1 MELIKQKVHM
11 NHCNSRK
18 EVTTTIDTDY
28 NVPDIKPDA
37 RSIMQ
42 EKGNVVIE
50 EMHLRDGEL
59 EIRGALHFTVL
70 YAGEEDVPVCDLA
83 GNTPFYETVKMDCEG
98 VREEEISIQAS
109 IEDFRADL
117 INSRKLGIR
126 AVIVFFCGSGDDLR
140 RRRCGGCCGRRRC
153 VYEEKDDGHHKTA
166 FDQKDT
172 LRVRDECRL
181 PGTKDTIGRILYED
195 VSLNEIETRC
205 EEDKMI
211 VTGEV
216 DIFVLYLNAEE
227 PAGLGYH
234 ECQVPVQGEI
244 PCGGCD
250 ETSVLQVKSH
260 IHSYEMEVKPD
271 EDGEDRILDV
281 EVVIAFAI
289 SAYGQEQMEVLTD
302 FYSTSKRCTPVYEMS
317 YFENLLLK
325 NKNKSRVDGKIL
337 LDESRQP
344 LQIWKVNGEAR
355 VDEKRVGKDSVVVE
369 GILDINIL
377 YQSSDAQA
385 PLAAAKGMLPFEQE
399 VQIPGVSKDSDI
411 RLDVSVEQI
420 SGTLL
425 GENEADIKAVLV
437 LDVLAFENHEE
448 PIISGV
454 EEQEMDMA
462 ARAKEP
468 GMVGYVVK
476 PGEQLWDIAK
486 QFYTTSDA
494 IAETNQLE
502 EETLTPGQILLI
514 VKEMEQA
521 G

>member
-1 MELIKQKVHM
+1 M
-11 NHCNSRK
+11 
-18 EVTTTIDTDY
+18 
-28 NVPDIKPDA
+28 
-37 RSIMQ
+37 
-42 EKGNVVIE
+42 
-50 EMHLRDGEL
+50 
-59 EIRGALHFTVL
+59 
-70 YAGEEDVPVCDLA
+70 
-83 GNTPFYETVKMDCEG
+83 
-98 VREEEISIQAS
+98 
-109 IEDFRADL
+109 
-117 INSRKLGIR
+117 
-126 AVIVFFCGSGDDLR
+126 
-140 RRRCGGCCGRRRC
+140 
-153 VYEEKDDGHHKTA
+153 
-166 FDQKDT
+166 
-172 LRVRDECRL
+172 
-181 PGTKDTIGRILYED
+181 
-195 VSLNEIETRC
+195 
-205 EEDKMI
+205 
-211 VTGEV
+211 
-216 DIFVLYLNAEE
+216 
-227 PAGLGYH
+227 
-234 ECQVPVQGEI
+234 
-244 PCGGCD
+244 
-250 ETSVLQVKSH
+250 
-260 IHSYEMEVKPD
+260 
-271 EDGEDRILDV
+271 
-281 EVVIAFAI
+281 
-289 SAYGQEQMEVLTD
+289 
-302 FYSTSKRCTPVYEMS
+302 
-317 YFENLLLK
+317 
-325 NKNKSRVDGKIL
+325 
-337 LDESRQP
+337 
-344 LQIWKVNGEAR
+344 
-355 VDEKRVGKDSVVVE
+355 VVE